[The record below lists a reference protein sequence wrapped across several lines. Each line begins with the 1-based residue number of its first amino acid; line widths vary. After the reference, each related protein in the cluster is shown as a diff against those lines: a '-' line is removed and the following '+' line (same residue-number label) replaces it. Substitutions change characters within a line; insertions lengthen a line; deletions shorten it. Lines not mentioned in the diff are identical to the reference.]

1 MFQGSIVYLI
11 ELFSEKGDQVRLVT
25 FLLSALLAVAVLLIN
40 QYINTKIKKRDLL
53 LAKIEDLYKASI
65 EYTNI
70 CTEILDDVQR
80 QQAEYP
86 SVNKEHQREI
96 QSILRKMEMLCGLYF
111 PDSGFDTND
120 YRLWNMQVLEYLD
133 KGKHTEEGE
142 LYCMWEDARQH
153 IVNADAKLAV
163 ICSNLMKLHG
173 YKT

>member
-1 MFQGSIVYLI
+1 MYII

-40 QYINTKIKKRDLL
+40 QYINTKRNKRDLL
-53 LAKIEDLYKASI
+53 LTKIEDLYKAAI
-65 EYTNI
+65 EYTHT
-70 CTEILDDVQR
+70 CTEIFDDVQH
-80 QQAEYP
+80 QKTDYP
-86 SVNKEHQREI
+86 SVNKEHRREI
-96 QSILRKMEMLCGLYF
+96 QNILRKMEMLCGLYF

-120 YRLWNMQVLEYLD
+120 YRLWNMQVLEYLE

-153 IVNADAKLAV
+153 IVNADAKFGV
-163 ICSNLMKLHG
+163 IFSNLMKLHG